1 VNRIIEAF
9 TRAHD
14 QVTGID
20 EILMTLTVLAVVI
33 TLLSLYFFVAAMIDR
48 K

>member
-14 QVTGID
+14 QVTGVDDI
-20 EILMTLTVLAVVI
+20 IMALVIIPMLLLVVAI
-33 TLLSLYFFVAAMIDR
+33 SYWIAGKLGP
-48 K
+48 

>member
-1 VNRIIEAF
+1 MNRIIEAF

-20 EILMTLTVLAVVI
+20 QLIMTVI
-33 TLLSLYFFVAAMIDR
+33 TVGVLLMGVALYLIVIAIVGR

>member
-1 VNRIIEAF
+1 MNRIIEAF

-20 EILMTLTVLAVVI
+20 ELVMAAVIVPVVI
-33 TLLSLYFFVAAMIDR
+33 VIIVIYLWILNELG
-48 K
+48 